1 MTTQSS
7 IFGDA
12 FLGAIRQAV
21 REEIQAVGNGS
32 KESALLTAEEL
43 AVQPA
48 EELAVQ
54 RHVNPAHLSRY
65 QHRISR
71 AATAREVSL
80 GSH

>member
-1 MTTQSS
+1 MSTQSS

-12 FLGAIRQAV
+12 FLDAIRQAV

-43 AVQPA
+43 AVQ
-48 EELAVQ
+48 

-65 QHRISR
+65 QRRISR